1 MAKAKRV
8 VKVYSETILQ
18 RIMRNREDCARERLV
33 NNVIM
38 TALEK
43 VKETCRQVLELI
55 QKYRIRNLALGAK
68 AQVQNLCHEYYKKKI
83 LQRKKTLKIVLQYN
97 IVQKGATV
105 EDIIKEALDTI
116 KTICE
121 RLMIN
126 LALNDKTRHKPLAK
140 SNEKLIQ
147 LCAFAEK

>member
-1 MAKAKRV
+1 M

-68 AQVQNLCHEYYKKKI
+68 AQV
-83 LQRKKTLKIVLQYN
+83 
-97 IVQKGATV
+97 
-105 EDIIKEALDTI
+105 
-116 KTICE
+116 
-121 RLMIN
+121 
-126 LALNDKTRHKPLAK
+126 
-140 SNEKLIQ
+140 
-147 LCAFAEK
+147 